1 MPEILVWIKLDP
13 EMPDLIYATV
23 IAKLSKYFE
32 KVGDGKFK
40 LKDNVYL
47 KLRYDELQIYVCDN
61 EYTCP

>member
-1 MPEILVWIKLDP
+1 MPEYLLWVGINP
-13 EMPDLIYATV
+13 EIPDLVYAD
-23 IAKLSKYFE
+23 ILNKLSQYFE

-47 KLRYDELQIYVCDN
+47 KLRYDELQIYVCKN

>member
-13 EMPDLIYATV
+13 EMPDLIYATI
-23 IAKLSKYFE
+23 IANLSKYFE